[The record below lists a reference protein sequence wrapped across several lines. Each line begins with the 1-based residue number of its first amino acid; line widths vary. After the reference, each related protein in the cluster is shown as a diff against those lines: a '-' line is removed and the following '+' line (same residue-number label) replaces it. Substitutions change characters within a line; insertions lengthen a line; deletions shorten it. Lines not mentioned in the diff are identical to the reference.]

1 MPDMSWLEISEE
13 STIEMVNGIRAWIEE
28 GIRRMFRVSAER
40 DWFVFVRTVAG
51 LLLLSYVGTFF
62 DLLEEFCI

>member
-13 STIEMVNGIRAWIEE
+13 STIEMVNGIREWIEE

-40 DWFVFVRTVAG
+40 DGFVFVRTVAG